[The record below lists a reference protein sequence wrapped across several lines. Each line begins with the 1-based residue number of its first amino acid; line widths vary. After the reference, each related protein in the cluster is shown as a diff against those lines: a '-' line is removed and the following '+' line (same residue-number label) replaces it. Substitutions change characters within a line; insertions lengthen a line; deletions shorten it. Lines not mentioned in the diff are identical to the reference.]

1 METLKSWVCDL
12 SRDLCVS
19 LSVHKCKAKAK
30 AQGGR
35 GLAKVQVD
43 SQAAQPRALS
53 KGMD

>member
-1 METLKSWVCDL
+1 METSKSWVCDL

-19 LSVHKCKAKAK
+19 LSVHKCKAK